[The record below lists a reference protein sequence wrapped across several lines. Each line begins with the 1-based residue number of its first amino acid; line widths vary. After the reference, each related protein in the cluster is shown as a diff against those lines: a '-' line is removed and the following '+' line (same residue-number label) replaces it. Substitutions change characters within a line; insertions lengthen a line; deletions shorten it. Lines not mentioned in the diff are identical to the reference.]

1 MMNASRKAPENSGP
15 SRRQVMI
22 GAAGLTFS
30 FVELARWLPALRAS
44 PSSATMSPWVTIAS
58 NGMISIMS
66 PAAEMG
72 QGSKT
77 SLPRILAEELDADWK
92 DVRIVPAPP
101 SDAIYGNPG
110 FLGMMYTAGSTA
122 VFGYFAQ
129 LRLFGAQVRRVLLDN
144 AAQKWNVPVDELTT
158 EPSCVI
164 HVKTGRRLTYG
175 EISVFAVVPSVAP
188 IVDPSNLKRPDRFRL
203 IGRDVPRY
211 ELALKVDGSARY
223 SIDVQ
228 TTGMLYGAVIGPA
241 LPDSKV
247 ESIDDVA
254 ARRVPGLV
262 GIYNLPIGVGVV
274 AETPWA
280 AFAAKDALKIRW
292 TKSGK
297 GGAYNSDEA
306 IGNYAAIARGDVEH
320 KAAAWDK
327 VGEGA
332 AGLAAAS
339 STFTGEYRCDYA
351 YHAQM
356 EPLNAVAAVSPDGK
370 SVEIWCGTQSQ
381 TMAVATAAATTGID
395 AKDVIFNEM
404 LLGGGFGRRGPRD
417 QDFLLGALFLS
428 KEVRRPV
435 KVLWTREDDIR
446 NGRFRPMSAH
456 RLEAGFDDAS
466 RLTSW
471 HHRVATDNVGVF
483 QDPTRYFGPWKERDM
498 ISLAGLE
505 LLTYDIPNRLAE
517 HFAVDSGIRVSALRG
532 IGFTANK
539 FATEAFIDELA
550 GNRSVDPL
558 KFRLDL
564 VRRSPRA
571 EAVIRAVGGMSR
583 WEDKREDTALG
594 LAYIDYSGTQVAA
607 VAEVRL
613 DHKTGTIKVIN
624 FWVAID
630 AGIAVQLDN
639 IAAQTEGSVI
649 YGMGLALTER
659 ITVQDGEIQQSNFYD
674 YTVMRMRDI
683 PDIHVKVISTDNKPT
698 GAGQMATPLVAPA
711 ISNAIAKLTGT
722 RLRHT
727 PFLRERV
734 LAAMKSP
741 SAPI

>member
-1 MMNASRKAPENSGP
+1 MNHIRKAREKSGP

-22 GAAGLTFS
+22 GAAGLTFGFTGREHWLSTTRAAES
-30 FVELARWLPALRAS
+30 FARIN
-44 PSSATMSPWVTIAS
+44 PWVTIAS

-66 PAAEMG
+66 PASEMG

-77 SLPRILAEELDADWK
+77 SLPLILAEELDADWK

-122 VFGYFAQ
+122 VFGYFTQ
-129 LRLFGAQVRRVLLDN
+129 LRQFGAQVRRVLLDN

-158 EPSCVI
+158 EPSSVI
-164 HVKTGRRLTYG
+164 HAKTGRRLTYG
-175 EISVFAVVPSVAP
+175 EISTFAVLPSVTPA
-188 IVDPSNLKRPDRFRL
+188 VALSDLKPRDRFRL
-203 IGRDVPRY
+203 IGRDVQRY
-211 ELALKVDGSARY
+211 ELPSKVNGSARY
-223 SIDVQ
+223 SIDVE
-228 TTGMLYGAVIGPA
+228 TAGMLFGAVISPA
-241 LPDSKV
+241 LPDSRP
-247 ESIDDVA
+247 ESIDDVS
-254 ARRVPGLV
+254 ARRVPGVV

-280 AFAAKDALKIRW
+280 AFAAKDALKIHW
-292 TKSGK
+292 TKSEK
-297 GGAYNSDEA
+297 AGAFNSDEA
-306 IGNYAAIARGDVEH
+306 LNRYAAIARGEIEH
-320 KAAAWDK
+320 KAAVWDE
-327 VGEGA
+327 VGVVA
-332 AGLAAAS
+332 AGLADAS
-339 STFTGEYRCDYA
+339 ATFAGEYRCDYA

-356 EPLNAVAAVSPDGK
+356 EPLNAVAAISPDGK
-370 SVEIWCGTQSQ
+370 SVEIWCGSQSQ
-381 TMAVATAAATTGID
+381 TMAVATASAIAGIES
-395 AKDVIFNEM
+395 KHVIFNEM

-428 KEVRRPV
+428 NEVRRPV

-446 NGRFRPMSAH
+446 NGRFRPMSMH
-456 RLEAGFDDAS
+456 RIKAGFDDS
-466 RLTSW
+466 NRLTSW

-498 ISLAGLE
+498 ISLAGLD
-505 LLTYDIPNRLAE
+505 LPTYVIPNRLAE

-550 GNRSVDPL
+550 RNRGVDPL
-558 KFRLDL
+558 KFRLEL
-564 VRRSPRA
+564 VRKAPRA
-571 EAVIRAVGGMSR
+571 EAVIRAVGAMSR
-583 WEDKREDTALG
+583 WEEKREDSALG
-594 LAYIDYSGTQVAA
+594 IAYIDYSGTQIAG

-613 DHKTGTIKVIN
+613 DNKIGTIKVIN

-630 AGIAVQLDN
+630 PGIAVQPDN
-639 IAAQTEGSVI
+639 IVAQIEGSII
-649 YGMGLALTER
+649 YGMGLTLTER
-659 ITVQDGEIQQSNFYD
+659 ITIEDGEVQQSNFYD
-674 YTVMRMRDI
+674 YNVMRMRDI
-683 PDIHVKVISTDNKPT
+683 PNIYVKVISTDNKPT
-698 GAGQMATPLVAPA
+698 GVGQMATPLVAPA
-711 ISNAIAKLTGT
+711 ISNAVAELTGT

-727 PFLRERV
+727 PFLPERV